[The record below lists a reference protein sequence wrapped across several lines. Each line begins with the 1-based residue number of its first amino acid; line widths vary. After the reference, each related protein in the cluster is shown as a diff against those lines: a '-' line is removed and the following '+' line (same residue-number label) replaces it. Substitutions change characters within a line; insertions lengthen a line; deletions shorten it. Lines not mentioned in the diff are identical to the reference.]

1 MTSSVTILYALL
13 AAFCNAL
20 NVATQHVASTSDPRR
35 SKGWRLV
42 RYLFTSPLWLFGW
55 VAVAGAF
62 VFQALAL
69 NAGQM
74 SVVQPLLVTELVFVL
89 VLRRVWIHQTIRQI
103 TWWSAAL
110 TCLTVAI
117 FVALSEPQGGTTAP
131 SGGVWIA
138 ATLATVGLA
147 GVLAVLGLF
156 GSRRRRAA
164 LLGSATAAMW
174 ALVATFIKT
183 TTETLSQFGVSGLFA
198 HWPVYALALAALA
211 AEVLYQMALHVG
223 PLSYSQPFL
232 VIVDPIVSIALS
244 VWVFEETFT
253 ADTLRVVLAILAF
266 AAMCVSVAVLTQTAP
281 ATMTADSEPADPPE

>member
-1 MTSSVTILYALL
+1 MTSGLTILYALL

-42 RYLFTSPLWLFGW
+42 RYLLTSPLWLFGW

-69 NAGQM
+69 NAGEM

-89 VLRRVWIHQTIRQI
+89 VLRRVWIHQTLRRI

-110 TCLTVAI
+110 TCVSLAI
-117 FVALSEPQGGTTAP
+117 FVAMSEPQGGTTAP
-131 SGGVWIA
+131 SGATWIA
-138 ATLATVGLA
+138 ATLATVALA
-147 GVLAVLGLF
+147 GVLAVLGMS

-183 TTETLSQFGVSGLFA
+183 TTQTLSQVGVAGLFA
-198 HWPVYALALAALA
+198 HWPVYALALAAVG

-253 ADTLRVVLAILAF
+253 ADTLRVALAAVAF
-266 AAMCVSVAVLTQTAP
+266 AAMCASVAVLTQTAP
-281 ATMTADSEPADPPE
+281 ATMTADPAPGESP